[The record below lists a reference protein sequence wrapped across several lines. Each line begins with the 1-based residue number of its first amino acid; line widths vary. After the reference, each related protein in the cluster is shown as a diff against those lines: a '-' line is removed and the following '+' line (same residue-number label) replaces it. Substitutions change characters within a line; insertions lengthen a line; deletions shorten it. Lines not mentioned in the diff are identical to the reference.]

1 MPHPSHTEVLA
12 LVAGVGLS
20 TLLLLAV
27 ADLFLTFDERPSV
40 GQWVTQWARRYPLF
54 ALALTLLAGA
64 LVGHFYWATAG

>member
-1 MPHPSHTEVLA
+1 M

-40 GQWVTQWARRYPLF
+40 GEWVTQWARRYPLF